1 VRLRTATCE
10 RRQRGRRLE
19 SQALLT
25 LARAPE
31 QLLML
36 DRYRGRI
43 ERAVTAADHGGV
55 STLQATKMRGDT
67 RDR

>member
-1 VRLRTATCE
+1 LDQWV
-10 RRQRGRRLE
+10 RRLE

-31 QLLML
+31 QLPML

-43 ERAVTAADHGGV
+43 ERAVERKLGQ
-55 STLQATKMRGDT
+55 LR
-67 RDR
+67 RR